1 MAVYGFGDIIDV
13 NGKLFLF
20 LDKNIIYDL
29 NKRNLIDNYK
39 YRGKD
44 NYVYIPL
51 KEIPNVNQND
61 VLIDDHFMFNLLKIK
76 KKADL
81 VKKLPLNSN
90 NTIELKFLDGSFLVK
105 SKENI
110 YINEIKLCKLINT
123 QNYFEIIDSII
134 NKERLTFEFY
144 YNENTKSYI
153 HKVKYL
159 NKHLKTLE
167 FPNDNFIFN
176 ILNPLIEIL
185 SNNKLINYN
194 LSDGNLNIQ
203 SKNSF
208 CINLYNFSNEF
219 IIYVIDKLRNNN
231 LGKTI

>member
-20 LDKNIIYDL
+20 LDKNLIYDL
-29 NKRNLIDNYK
+29 NKRNLIENYK

-134 NKERLTFEFY
+134 NKDRLTFEFY

-159 NKHLKTLE
+159 NKDLKTLE

>member
-20 LDKNIIYDL
+20 LDKNLIYDL
-29 NKRNLIDNYK
+29 NKRNLIENYK

-90 NTIELKFLDGSFLVK
+90 NTIELKFLDGSF
-105 SKENI
+105 
-110 YINEIKLCKLINT
+110 
-123 QNYFEIIDSII
+123 
-134 NKERLTFEFY
+134 
-144 YNENTKSYI
+144 
-153 HKVKYL
+153 
-159 NKHLKTLE
+159 
-167 FPNDNFIFN
+167 
-176 ILNPLIEIL
+176 
-185 SNNKLINYN
+185 
-194 LSDGNLNIQ
+194 
-203 SKNSF
+203 
-208 CINLYNFSNEF
+208 
-219 IIYVIDKLRNNN
+219 
-231 LGKTI
+231 

>member
-20 LDKNIIYDL
+20 LDKNLIYDL
-29 NKRNLIDNYK
+29 NKRNLIENYK

-134 NKERLTFEFY
+134 NKDRLTFEFY

-153 HKVKYL
+153 HKVKYI
-159 NKHLKTLE
+159 NKNLKTLE